1 MDRSAVVVVNTAVDA
16 GHEYVD
22 ELASFSAEWLSRNSR
37 RGVKSRVTLL
47 YCVPSEA
54 GVEKAEALLRR
65 LVEVFE
71 RRGAEAVPLVR
82 VCGKD
87 GLAEEVNALKPEV
100 VFLAE
105 SKLARR
111 LSRSLLG
118 LQVVMPDPRKSELR
132 SSLVYGAA
140 ALALYAVI
148 FTSFG
153 MIKGVLSHKGIIS
166 VALVLGTV
174 LAVAFFYGN
183 TVAHV
188 LRYLGIKPKA
198 H

>member
-1 MDRSAVVVVNTAVDA
+1 MDRNAVVVVNTAVESGNA
-16 GHEYVD
+16 E
-22 ELASFSAEWLSRNSR
+22 ELAAFSAGWLSRNSR
-37 RGVKSRVTLL
+37 KGIRNRVVLF
-47 YCVPSEA
+47 YRVHSEK
-54 GVEKAEALLRR
+54 EKESAEALLSR
-65 LVEVFE
+65 LADAFE
-71 RRGAEAVPLVR
+71 RLGAEVVPLVK
-82 VCGKD
+82 VNGD
-87 GLAEEVNALKPEV
+87 PAEDINALKPEV

-105 SKLARR
+105 SKLAKR
-111 LSRSLLG
+111 LGKSLLG
-118 LQVVMPDPRKSELR
+118 LQVVFPDPRRSELR
-132 SSLVYGAA
+132 SSLMYGAA

-153 MIKGVLSHKGIIS
+153 MIKGVLTHRGLVS

-183 TVAHV
+183 TVSHI